1 MKRPLVLLL
10 LLSLLSLAPGIR
22 AADDTPP
29 SFGESIDVRVVNVEA
44 VVTDRQGNRVS
55 GLKPEDFRLRV
66 DGREVPVEYFSEVRE
81 GEALAATS
89 EAVPPPAAQ
98 PEAPRPEAKAGGAA
112 VPGLAEGRVGTYYL
126 LFIDDFF
133 SIPAQRNAVLQGLKA
148 DLGRLGPD
156 DRMAIVAYNGG
167 RLTMLSNWSGSA
179 ADLARAFDQAMA
191 RRTRSLG
198 RLAERNSAE
207 NEQDFSAQS
216 VGDGAPLD
224 LSAQQPGLSDIQ
236 RRYASDL
243 IRQVRGDVQAAVSA
257 LRAFAAPRG
266 RKVMLLLSGG
276 WPFSIQSYA
285 SQGAGM
291 PTKELPE
298 GEELYRPL
306 TNTANLLGYTLY
318 PVDVPGIQSGAAD
331 VNAPPPPT
339 SGDPAPERGLANVV
353 AGGGQ
358 LVPQSLLLGGYGNLS
373 EHEIEGSL
381 KYLAQETG
389 GKAIL
394 NTNRGLALAL
404 ARDDTRSFYWLGF
417 SPSWKHDDKG
427 HRIELETRRKGLK
440 VRTRSGFLDLSRKA
454 AVTMTVES
462 ALLFGNPPGA
472 LAMPLKVGE
481 VVRSKRGEF
490 EIPITL
496 SLPVD
501 LMTVVPDG
509 KRFTVQL
516 ELRFAASSAN
526 GDTADIPV
534 VPVTLTSDHQ
544 PAPGKLVKYE
554 TRVKLLGKANHMV
567 VAAYDPLS
575 GKIATAETDLKVP

>member
-1 MKRPLVLLL
+1 MRRPLVLFLSF
-10 LLSLLSLAPGIR
+10 LSLLPGAR
-22 AADDTPP
+22 AQDTPS

-66 DGREVPVEYFSEVRE
+66 DGKEVPVEYFSEVRD
-81 GEALAATS
+81 GEAL
-89 EAVPPPAAQ
+89 PAA
-98 PEAPRPEAKAGGAA
+98 PEAAAPAEAAQAPAKAGGGA
-112 VPGLAEGRVGTYYL
+112 VQGVAQGRVGTYYL

-133 SIPAQRNAVLQGLKA
+133 SIPAQRNVVLKGLR
-148 DLGRLGPD
+148 DELGRLGPD
-156 DRMAIVAYNGG
+156 DRMAIVAYDGG
-167 RLTMLSNWSGSA
+167 RLTMISNWSGSP
-179 ADLARAFDQAMA
+179 ADLGRAFDQAMA

-198 RLAERNSAE
+198 RLAERTTAE
-207 NEQDFSAQS
+207 SEQDFSTQS

-236 RRYASDL
+236 RRYAADL
-243 IRQVRGDVQAAVSA
+243 IRQIRGDVQASVSA

-276 WPFSIQSYA
+276 WPFSVQSYA
-285 SQGAGM
+285 SHGSGM

-306 TNTANLLGYTLY
+306 VNTANLLGYTLY
-318 PVDVPGIQSGAAD
+318 PVDVPGVQSGAAD
-331 VNAPPPPT
+331 VNATPPPT
-339 SGDPAPERGLANVV
+339 SGDPELARGFSSAV
-353 AGGGQ
+353 AGTGET
-358 LVPQSLLLGGYGNLS
+358 VPSALLLGGFGNLS
-373 EHEIEGSL
+373 EHEVEGSL

-389 GKAIL
+389 GKPIL
-394 NTNRGLALAL
+394 NSNRALALGL

-417 SPSWKHDDKG
+417 SPTWKHDDKR
-427 HRIELETRRKGLK
+427 HEIKLEARRSGLRA
-440 VRTRSGFLDLSRKA
+440 RTRTGFLDLSRKA
-454 AVTMTVES
+454 EVTMTVES

-472 LAMPLKVGE
+472 LRMPLKVGE
-481 VVRSKRGEF
+481 VARSKRGEV

-496 SLPVD
+496 GLPVD

-516 ELRFAASSAN
+516 ELRFAASDAD
-526 GDTADIPV
+526 GDTAEIPT
-534 VPVTLTSDHQ
+534 VPVTLTSDHA
-544 PAPGKLVKYE
+544 PTPGKVVKYE
-554 TRVKLLGKANHMV
+554 TRIKLRGKAGHMV

-575 GKIATAETDLKVP
+575 GKIATAETDLKMP

>member
-1 MKRPLVLLL
+1 
-10 LLSLLSLAPGIR
+10 
-22 AADDTPP
+22 
-29 SFGESIDVRVVNVEA
+29 
-44 VVTDRQGNRVS
+44 
-55 GLKPEDFRLRV
+55 
-66 DGREVPVEYFSEVRE
+66 
-81 GEALAATS
+81 
-89 EAVPPPAAQ
+89 
-98 PEAPRPEAKAGGAA
+98 
-112 VPGLAEGRVGTYYL
+112 
-126 LFIDDFF
+126 
-133 SIPAQRNAVLQGLKA
+133 
-148 DLGRLGPD
+148 
-156 DRMAIVAYNGG
+156 
-167 RLTMLSNWSGSA
+167 
-179 ADLARAFDQAMA
+179 
-191 RRTRSLG
+191 
-198 RLAERNSAE
+198 
-207 NEQDFSAQS
+207 
-216 VGDGAPLD
+216 
-224 LSAQQPGLSDIQ
+224 
-236 RRYASDL
+236 
-243 IRQVRGDVQAAVSA
+243 
-257 LRAFAAPRG
+257 
-266 RKVMLLLSGG
+266 MLLLSGG
-276 WPFSIQSYA
+276 WPFSVQSYA
-285 SQGAGM
+285 SHGAGM

-318 PVDVPGIQSGAAD
+318 PVDVPGVQSGAAD
-331 VNAPPPPT
+331 VNAAAPPT
-339 SGDPAPERGLANVV
+339 SGDPVLQRGLSSAA

-427 HRIELETRRKGLK
+427 HRIELEARSKGLK
-440 VRTRSGFLDLSRKA
+440 VRTRAGFLDLSRKA

-490 EIPITL
+490 EVPITL
-496 SLPVD
+496 GLPVD

-509 KRFTVQL
+509 KRFTARL

-526 GDTADIPV
+526 GDTAEIPV

-544 PAPGKLVKYE
+544 PAPGKVVKYE
-554 TRVKLLGKANHMV
+554 TRVKLLGNANHMV
-567 VAAYDPLS
+567 VAAYDTLS
-575 GKIATAETDLKVP
+575 GKIATAEADLKVP